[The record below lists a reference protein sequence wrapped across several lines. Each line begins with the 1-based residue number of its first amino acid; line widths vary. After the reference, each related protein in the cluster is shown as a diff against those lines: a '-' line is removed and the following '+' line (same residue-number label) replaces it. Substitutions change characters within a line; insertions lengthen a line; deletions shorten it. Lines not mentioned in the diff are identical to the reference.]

1 MIKPTSHLAV
11 GTGIL
16 ALGIGMGWWLR
27 TQWEIPQGQQMITLP
42 SAGPAVTADSIAGSL
57 AGKSGQNTSGNTMAG
72 SLSNTTALPR
82 ETAMTLL
89 REMLKEG
96 DFGGGPPP
104 DFFNFLQA
112 LSGCD
117 SATLKAML
125 AEIQTMEKDPN
136 NEGLHSHAGEFSMM
150 ILARLGNI
158 DPSEAINLMI
168 EMKTNGNRL
177 QREMLPFIFSSI
189 AKTNPEQAQS
199 IIDRMPDAES
209 KLAAQEA
216 WMLVRSRQDPDLALQ
231 EYLAFPKAEGDDNG
245 NRNAQITRELIKA
258 VALRSPEKGI
268 KAALEIEGEQKQI
281 LINEILQGWGQRNPQ
296 QLADWALKE
305 KDPTGLRIALEKNVP
320 SVDADQLRRDF
331 ATLGPDSTAKEG
343 LANSLG
349 VHYAQQDVSAAVEW
363 SKSLSG
369 ANQLNAQ
376 NGIASIWIG
385 RDPIA
390 ASEWLATWPAGNIKD
405 EAVGRLV
412 DKIYVE
418 DPESAL
424 TWAASMEG
432 PNRLYTMARVLQNLQ
447 IKDPIAAANVLTDM
461 SEEDRRK
468 IQQSLNGR

>member
-1 MIKPTSHLAV
+1 MMKPTSNLAV
-11 GTGIL
+11 GSAIL
-16 ALGIGMGWWLR
+16 AVGMGLGWWLR
-27 TQWEIPQGQQMITLP
+27 TQWEIPQGQKMIALP
-42 SAGPAVTADSIAGSL
+42 STDPAETADSITGSV
-57 AGKSGQNTSGNTMAG
+57 AGKSGQSAPDKTNPG
-72 SLSNTTALPR
+72 SLTNTTASPR

-89 REMLKEG
+89 REMLKAG

-117 SATLKAML
+117 SPTLQAML
-125 AEIQTMEKDPN
+125 AEIQAMEKDPN
-136 NEGLHSHAGEFSMM
+136 NEGRSSHAGEFAMM
-150 ILARLGNI
+150 ILARLGDI
-158 DPSEAINLMI
+158 DPSEAVNLMI
-168 EMKTNGNRL
+168 EMKTNGDRL

-209 KLAAQEA
+209 KQTAQEA
-216 WMLVRSRQDPDLALQ
+216 WLIVRSHQDPDLALQ
-231 EYLAFPKAEGDDNG
+231 EFLALPKAEGDDNA
-245 NRNAQITRELIKA
+245 NRNVQIARELIKA
-258 VALRSPEKGI
+258 VALRSPEKGL
-268 KAALEIEGEQKQI
+268 KAALEIEGEQQQL

-305 KDPTGLRIALEKNVP
+305 KDPTGLRIALDKNIP
-320 SVDADQLRRDF
+320 SVDAEQLRRDF
-331 ATLGPDSTAKEG
+331 ASLGPDSTAKEG

-412 DKIYVE
+412 DKIYAE

-432 PNRLYTMARVLQNLQ
+432 PNRLHTMARVLQTLQ
-447 IKDPIAAANVLTDM
+447 IKNPLAVANVLADM
-461 SEEDRRK
+461 SEDDRRK
-468 IQQSLNGR
+468 IQQSLHGR